1 MSHTPN
7 LDIIKINNHNFINYN
22 NKYKN
27 IVFIIKNK
35 NESEIFLKYIQPY
48 VEYDLI
54 LTCDGIIEMAN
65 SSNEYPIYIRFYYYN
80 NKLHRSWDN
89 INMLNHFV
97 DINSY
102 QKLFNINDLMNGV
115 LYNILVYGKSYSTP
129 NYKPKERPKRIL
141 ESNNSDYTSAVF
153 QVNNEYESEIDQSN
167 ILKNDYSWSSIN
179 KNIREFKEYPTYI
192 FIEIKEKI
200 INYTTD
206 SVLKTSTYEDIHNY
220 IKYCNDN
227 GENIIPKIFTYTD
240 TNYIDNIIK
249 NGDTVPSYI
258 PKKNKRILEKKLNE
272 IADYIKIDNKE
283 LRHYDD
289 DAYAFLYLDGYE
301 NNTFIIKQG
310 LSHINLIGYY
320 LHSIKDNEYMDVYYT
335 EDNEDYLYSRL
346 DGCEFKG
353 RLWLNS
359 KVMGFWDLSCND
371 HDIEIFKKLIKDIEK
386 RLNIKINLKEW
397 KVEFY
402 DIEKQSTFFV
412 TIEDFIN
419 KNINID
425 DKKTP
430 KEDFEKLKKQHLDI
444 NKNKKVPYGFGSK
457 NSKHKP
463 LDWKQA
469 LYVEKINNKALN
481 EYDFDAIIIDVKNK
495 NDRDK
500 FLNFIIN
507 IEEVYNYDIRLY
519 KTSKYFIIIFN
530 NRGYNIESNTLH
542 YINDDTNTFIENEKY
557 KDYYPQIKHSKPYN
571 VDDAIDIINNIYGK
585 PISRFMY
592 KPKVKNKRIL
602 ESNNNIYFNPIKNE
616 YTKYKY
622 RFKTKDEFEKEFGD
636 NWNYVVNKQ
645 WNDDMDFMFGMDYP
659 YIEYDQFKRVDRF
672 WISMDMLIP
681 NLNKIP
687 TYKPKINNKRILENI
702 KTIYNYNC
710 IVLSVKNIDEFDF
723 ILKYLEETCNINIK
737 PVLKI
742 NYQVFEYIENDNLYL
757 RIDEDLNLSFGPLSR
772 LEELSDDYNFTYEKI
787 FDINDIKNKTIYNII
802 NYGKNVSSNDMYKP
816 KGKNKRLL
824 ENKLNEDC
832 DFVTL
837 PNGNKLSYR
846 DDDAYPFFYINNK
859 FMVGDA
865 GDNHTNL
872 LSDYLYSIN
881 DYSDDKLYKY
891 YHNECLFKGRYW
903 LNSKVISFWE
913 YINHDDLKTVLNDL
927 EKHLKIKID
936 IDEWLLDYYVNNDF
950 DYDSSK
956 NLVSISQYLVANF
969 EDHTNDIEYQRKKE
983 DHFKSPLL
991 KKKYTPKGFG
1001 SNNSKYKPLDWKQA
1015 LYTENFKFDKLPYN
1029 MFVFKIGD
1037 VDVGYVKN
1045 SLKKLG
1051 VDIKLEMNIISN
1063 PNKLYMFFT
1072 EKPYEFE
1079 DFVLYVSASE
1089 LFDLNNFLQEFKNY
1103 KSTVLFNTFYEFEDF
1118 IKKNLTPTYE
1128 PKRNKRLLE
1137 NINSDKFLNSKY
1149 DVFVFKID
1157 PSDNIKDIKDY
1168 LEQIDVIYNYI
1179 NFIDRNQKNYLFL
1192 TKNVNNNKKMM
1203 LLHCYDDNFTLIK
1216 DFINVNNLE
1225 SSPFF
1230 TTFAKLKKFI
1240 DRLQLVSSD
1249 MYKPKVM
1256 NKRILERIE
1265 AQMDIP
1271 QDIHDFYDLFEKS
1284 GKKLYIV
1291 GGAVRDYLMGKKPH
1305 DFDMVTDAQPDEVVN
1320 ILKDY
1325 RTDIHGAHFG
1335 VVRFYTE
1342 SEPQGYEIASYRKD
1356 ISKGRNTKG
1365 NDKKV
1370 ETGKHIT
1377 IKDDVNRRDLT
1388 MNALF
1393 YNIKTGEIIDTVG
1406 GMKDI
1411 KDNIIKA
1418 VGNPLKR
1425 FDEDRLRI
1433 LRCIRFAAVTGG
1445 KIDKETSKAI
1455 LQDNR
1460 LFGISE
1466 EDDVSRERIFAEFLK
1481 VKEKSR
1487 KNADGDIITRF
1498 INLLIDY
1505 DIMDQIF
1512 PVLVTEKNIVSTQY
1526 LTVALAQCLRQNRV
1540 NDEFKQTLV
1549 DAKIPTSYVNI
1560 ISTLIK
1566 IFRDGV
1572 DENNVYNLY
1581 REIKSNGVR
1590 LDILRE
1596 WIKVMRINDKRVIA
1610 LLKYQPTTT
1619 GHDVMKDGFKKEQI
1633 GQEISRRE
1641 SEKFKELIKTI

>member
-1 MSHTPN
+1 MSLIPN
-7 LDIIKINNHNFINYN
+7 LDNIRVDDYNSNFIKYN
-22 NKYKN
+22 NKYRN

-48 VEYDLI
+48 VKYDLI
-54 LTCDGIIEMAN
+54 ITCDNIIEMAN
-65 SSNEYPIYIRFYYYN
+65 SSNEYPIYIRFYYYD
-80 NKLHRSWDN
+80 NKLHRSWDSVDV
-89 INMLNHFV
+89 LNTFV
-97 DINSY
+97 EKSSY
-102 QKLFNINDLMNGV
+102 EKIFYIKDLINGV
-115 LYNILVYGKSYSTP
+115 LYNILLYGKSYHSPT
-129 NYKPKERPKRIL
+129 YTSKERPKRIL
-141 ESNNSDYTSAVF
+141 ESIEKDIHKIVFFIKNEEESNKIQRILFNHDYEWGYGKKTIKIFNSSYYPLLLFINFKDNGITYLSSEDYDIKNDSIEIVKNMPLLGVYKKIFDMDSLGEYMNILINKKTSPTYTPKERPKRLLESNNSDYTSVVF
-153 QVNNEYESEIDQSN
+153 QVNNEYENEIAQTN
-167 ILKNDYSWSSIN
+167 ILKNGYVWSSIN
-179 KNIREFKEYPTYI
+179 KNIRKFTEYPTYI
-192 FIEIKEKI
+192 FIEIKEKV

-206 SVLKTSTYEDIHNY
+206 SVLKTSSYEDIHNY

-227 GENIIPKIFTYTD
+227 GENIIPKIFTYNN
-240 TNYIDNIIK
+240 TNYINDIIK
-249 NGDTVPSYI
+249 NGDIVPLYK
-258 PKKNKRILEKKLNE
+258 PKKNKRILENKLNE

-283 LRHYDD
+283 LRYYDD

-310 LSHINLIGYY
+310 LSHVDLIGEY
-320 LHSIKDNEYMDVYYT
+320 LYNIKDNEYMDVYYT
-335 EDNEDYLYSRL
+335 EDAYDYLYSIL

-371 HDIEIFKKLIKDIEK
+371 NDIEIFKKLIKEIEK
-386 RLNIKINLKEW
+386 KLNIKINPKEW
-397 KVEFY
+397 KVEFF
-402 DIEKQSTFFV
+402 DIEKQTTFFV
-412 TIEDFIN
+412 TIDDFIN
-419 KNINID
+419 KNINVGD
-425 DKKTP
+425 SKTS
-430 KEDFEKLKKQHLDI
+430 KEDFEKLKKQHFD
-444 NKNKKVPYGFGSK
+444 NNKKDVPYGFGSK
-457 NSKHKP
+457 NPKYKS
-463 LDWKQA
+463 LQWRQS
-469 LYVEKINNKALN
+469 LYAEKINNIALN

-507 IEEVYNYDIRLY
+507 IEEVYNHDVMLY
-519 KTSKYFIIIFN
+519 KTSKYFIIVFN
-530 NRGYNIESNTLH
+530 NRGYNIRTNILH
-542 YINDDTNTFIENEKY
+542 YINDDTNTFIENEEY

-571 VDDAIDIINNIYGK
+571 VDDAIDIISQIFNL
-585 PISRFMY
+585 PIARY
-592 KPKVKNKRIL
+592 
-602 ESNNNIYFNPIKNE
+602 
-616 YTKYKY
+616 
-622 RFKTKDEFEKEFGD
+622 
-636 NWNYVVNKQ
+636 
-645 WNDDMDFMFGMDYP
+645 
-659 YIEYDQFKRVDRF
+659 
-672 WISMDMLIP
+672 
-681 NLNKIP
+681 
-687 TYKPKINNKRILENI
+687 
-702 KTIYNYNC
+702 
-710 IVLSVKNIDEFDF
+710 
-723 ILKYLEETCNINIK
+723 
-737 PVLKI
+737 
-742 NYQVFEYIENDNLYL
+742 
-757 RIDEDLNLSFGPLSR
+757 
-772 LEELSDDYNFTYEKI
+772 
-787 FDINDIKNKTIYNII
+787 
-802 NYGKNVSSNDMYKP
+802 MYKP

-837 PNGNKLSYR
+837 PNGNKLSYT
-846 DDDAYPFFYINNK
+846 DKDAYPFFYIDNK

-913 YINHDDLKTVLNDL
+913 YINPKDLSGVLKDL
-927 EKHLKIKID
+927 EKYLKIKID
-936 IDEWLLDYYVNNDF
+936 TDKWLLDYYVNNDF

-956 NLVSISQYLVANF
+956 NLVPISEYLVGNF
-969 EDHTNDIEYQRKKE
+969 EDHTDDVYYQRKKE

-1001 SNNSKYKPLDWKQA
+1001 SKSSKYKPLEWRQA

-1037 VDVGYVKN
+1037 VDIDYVKN

-1051 VDIKLEMNIISN
+1051 VNINSQMDIIPNSN
-1063 PNKLYMFFT
+1063 KPYMFFT
-1072 EKPYEFE
+1072 SSNVFVNFLLYTPVSNSFSLDDFLFNYEYKSTNIFNSYYEFE
-1079 DFVLYVSASE
+1079 RFIEKKLY
-1089 LFDLNNFLQEFKNY
+1089 
-1103 KSTVLFNTFYEFEDF
+1103 
-1118 IKKNLTPTYE
+1118 PTYE
-1128 PKRNKRLLE
+1128 PKKNKRLLE
-1137 NINSDKFLNSKY
+1137 NIKNDKILNSKY

-1157 PSDNIKDIKDY
+1157 PSDNIKDVENF
-1168 LEQIDVIYNYI
+1168 LEKNGIIYNHI
-1179 NFIDRNQKNYLFL
+1179 NFVDRYHKNYIFL
-1192 TKNVNNNKKMM
+1192 TKTVNNNKEMM

-1240 DRLQLVSSD
+1240 DKLQLVSSD

-1284 GKKLYIV
+1284 GKKLYLV
-1291 GGAVRDYLMGKKPH
+1291 GGCVRDYLMGKKPH
-1305 DFDMVTDAQPDEVVN
+1305 DFDMVTNAQPDEVVN

-1335 VVRFYTE
+1335 VVRVYTE

-1370 ETGKHIT
+1370 ETGRHIT

-1388 MNALF
+1388 INALF

-1433 LRCIRFAAVTGG
+1433 LRTLRFAAVTGG

-1466 EDDVSRERIFAEFLK
+1466 EDDVSIERIFAEFLK

-1505 DIMDQIF
+1505 DIMSQIF

-1526 LTVALAQCLRQNRV
+1526 LTVALAQCLRQNRI
-1540 NDEFKQTLV
+1540 NDEFKQTLI

-1566 IFRDGV
+1566 IFRNGV

-1610 LLKYQPTTT
+1610 LLKYEPSTT
-1619 GHDVMKDGFKKEQI
+1619 GHEVMKDGFKKEEI
-1633 GQEISRRE
+1633 GLEISRRE
-1641 SEKFKELIKTI
+1641 AEKFKELLKTI